1 MDKSRPSPE
10 TFLAEARQAESR
22 QNRGRLKIFLGAA
35 PGVGKTYSMLQ
46 SARGK
51 KAEEVDV
58 LVGLAETHGRVETE
72 ALLQGLDILPRK
84 SVEHRGIKL
93 QEFDLDGALSRK
105 PGLILVDE
113 LAHSNAPGCRHAKRW
128 QDVVELLDRG
138 FDVYTTLNVQHLESL
153 KDVVAQVTG
162 VRVHESVPDS
172 VLERAEVELV
182 DLPPEELL
190 ERLQEG
196 KVYFHETAAR
206 AADNF
211 FKISNLTAL
220 RELALRVTAEGVGAQ
235 VESQRRRQAPQT
247 IWPISER
254 LLVCVGPGPNS
265 ARLIRAAKRMAAGLR
280 AEWIAVFIENQRQS
294 LSDRARAGAVEN
306 LRLAERLGAETL
318 TLSARD
324 VVEGTLDL
332 ARQRNVTKII
342 VGKTERPRWLDLLS
356 GSIVDELIRKSGE
369 IDVYVIRGEAGA
381 ASPSAGAF
389 SPKPVSWS
397 EYGLALA
404 AVAACTGLC
413 FAIFPFVQLIN
424 LVMAYLLVTLLV
436 AARGHR
442 GPAVLASVLGILCFD
457 FYFVPPRFSFNVADT
472 QYGITFLA
480 MLAAAVIISHLT
492 VRIRTQA
499 ELAGLGEMRTA
510 AMHALSRRLAST
522 RGIENIFA
530 VSLRHIAEVFDSE
543 LISLMPDQDGRLTER
558 ASSGQKRDL
567 DEKERSVAQW
577 VFDLG
582 QSAGL
587 GTQTLPVVDALYI
600 PLIGAEGPVGVL
612 RVQPNARERL
622 LIPDQMLLLESFAH
636 QLALALEVDRLQD
649 NAKQSQLNAEKERL
663 RSSLLS
669 SVSHDLRTPLAAII
683 GSASS
688 LLQGGSSV
696 QGKDRELLE
705 NIQEEGER
713 LSRLVHN
720 LIETTRLTSGT
731 VQLRKEPY
739 PIEEL
744 VGSSL
749 DRLEKLLAGRKVAAD
764 IPEDLPL
771 VPLDSVL
778 LEQVFINLLENAA
791 RHTPAG
797 IAVDIAARTEQGAM
811 LVEVSDRGP
820 GLAADE
826 LERIFEK
833 FYHAKSSSA
842 GAGLGLAICRAIIDA
857 HGGRIWAENRPGGGA
872 VFRFTL
878 PLPAGSAG
886 GTHAHG

>member
-1 MDKSRPSPE
+1 MDNSRPSPE
-10 TFLAEARQAESR
+10 AFLAEVRQSEVR
-22 QNRGRLKIFLGAA
+22 QIRGRLKIFLGAA

-51 KAEEVDV
+51 NAEGVDV
-58 LVGLAETHGRVETE
+58 LVGLAETHGRAETE
-72 ALLQGLDILPRK
+72 ALLQGLELLPRK
-84 SVEHRGIKL
+84 TVDHRGIKL

-113 LAHSNAPGCRHAKRW
+113 LAHTNAPGCRHAKRW
-128 QDVVELLDRG
+128 QDVLELLDRG
-138 FDVYTTLNVQHLESL
+138 FDVYTTLNIQHLESL
-153 KDVVAQVTG
+153 KDVVAQITG
-162 VRVHESVPDS
+162 VMVQETVPDS
-172 VLERAEVELV
+172 VPERAEIELV
-182 DLPPEELL
+182 DLPPEELM
-190 ERLQEG
+190 ERLREG
-196 KVYFHETAAR
+196 KVYFPETAAR
-206 AADNF
+206 AAANF

-235 VESQRRRQAPQT
+235 VESQRKRQAPQS
-247 IWPISER
+247 IWPTSER
-254 LLVCVGPGPNS
+254 LLACVGPGANS
-265 ARLIRAAKRMAAGLR
+265 AKLVRAAKRMAVGLR

-294 LSDRARAGAVEN
+294 LSDEARGSAIEN
-306 LRLAERLGAETL
+306 LRLAQQLGAETM

-324 VVEGTLDL
+324 VVEGALDL
-332 ARQRNVTKII
+332 ARQHNVTKII
-342 VGKTERPRWLDLLS
+342 VGKTKRPRWLDILT
-356 GSIVDELIRKSGE
+356 GSIVDELIRRSGE
-369 IDVYVIRGEAGA
+369 IDVYVIQGEADVPT
-381 ASPSAGAF
+381 PSVGIF
-389 SPKPVSWS
+389 SPKPVSWE

-404 AVAACTGLC
+404 AVAVCTGLC
-413 FAIFPFVQLIN
+413 FAMFPFVQLIN

-436 AARGHR
+436 AARGNR
-442 GPAVLASVLGILCFD
+442 GPAVLSSVLGILCFD
-457 FYFVPPRFSFNVADT
+457 FFFVSPKFSFNVSDT
-472 QYGITFLA
+472 QYIITFLA
-480 MLAAAVIISHLT
+480 MLTAAIIISQLT
-492 VRIRTQA
+492 VRIRIQA
-499 ELAGLGEMRTA
+499 ELARLGEMRTA
-510 AMHALSRRLAST
+510 AMHALSRQLAST
-522 RGIENIFA
+522 RGIENIFD
-530 VSLRHIAEVFDSE
+530 VSLRHMAKVFDCE
-543 LISLMPDQDGRLTER
+543 LVALMPDHDGRM
-558 ASSGQKRDL
+558 AVKAASGQKRDL

-587 GTQTLPVVDALYI
+587 GTQTLPVVDALYA

-612 RVQPNARERL
+612 RVQPHVRERL
-622 LIPDQMLLLESFAH
+622 LVPDQMLLLESFAH
-636 QLALALEVDRLQD
+636 QIALALEVDRLQD
-649 NAKQSQLNAEKERL
+649 NAKQSQLDAEKERL

-688 LLQGGSSV
+688 LLQSGSLT
-696 QGKDRELLE
+696 QGIERGLLE

-720 LIETTRLTSGT
+720 LIETTRLTSGV

-749 DRLEKLLAGRKVAAD
+749 DRLEKLLAGRKVSTS

-771 VPLDSVL
+771 APLDSVL

-797 IAVDIAARTEQGAM
+797 TGVDISARIEQGAM
-811 LVEVSDRGP
+811 LVEVADRGP
-820 GLAADE
+820 GLATDE
-826 LERIFEK
+826 LERVFEK
-833 FYHAKSSSA
+833 FYHAKSAAA

-878 PLPAGSAG
+878 PLGE
-886 GTHAHG
+886 THARG